1 MYCSSEI
8 SADCPCWEIL
18 LACYAMEYLASAG
31 PGAGPLEDVIL
42 IFLAA
47 VSLEAPRRA
56 PRAASHAVYGY
67 GRVPT
72 SADPWRRR
80 TKCTCGWR
88 AKSFHHLEA
97 LANATVAATDS
108 LNDA

>member
-8 SADCPCWEIL
+8 SANCPCWEIL

-56 PRAASHAVYGY
+56 PRAASHAGLRIRTSPHVGRSVEASHKMYGVV
-67 GRVPT
+67 G
-72 SADPWRRR
+72 
-80 TKCTCGWR
+80 G
-88 AKSFHHLEA
+88 
-97 LANATVAATDS
+97 
-108 LNDA
+108 LNPSIISKP